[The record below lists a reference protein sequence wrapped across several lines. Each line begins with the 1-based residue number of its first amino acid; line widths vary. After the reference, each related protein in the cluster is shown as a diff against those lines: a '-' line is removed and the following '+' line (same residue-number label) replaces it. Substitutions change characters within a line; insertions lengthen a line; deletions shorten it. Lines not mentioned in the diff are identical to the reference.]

1 MTTQPTPPPQEPTIL
16 PVPPPPQDEAP
27 LSPKWEWPT
36 KIIIGLILLGI
47 LVFLIARFH
56 NYLNLMITAFV
67 VSILLQPLAKLLE
80 RLLRIKWRL
89 AVLIVYLLV
98 FGLVIFLIARGGVF
112 ILEQAR
118 SLVDSLQ
125 TSLLPI
131 IEQLSQKPVNIG
143 SFTFTLPKLDTNFL
157 VTMVQE
163 RLVPLAGQA
172 PGAVGKTVSV
182 VGGFLFN
189 FFLTFMVS
197 LFITSESEATNGH
210 IFQISIPGYE
220 YDLRRMGREL
230 SNTWNAFIR
239 GEFIVIGTAILIFST
254 MLGILGLPNFL
265 ILGII
270 AGLGRLVPYV
280 GAWVGW
286 LAFGLTAFF
295 MKTNVFGVQPIV
307 FALIVIGISLFVD
320 SLLDNVLTPKV
331 MGNALEVHPA
341 AILISAL
348 VMAQL
353 FGLLGIVLAAP
364 VLASLKLFLRYITR
378 KLMDQDPWEGISYYH
393 KPKRPAITKLIKR
406 NSPLGRWLESI
417 WEKTLAFV
425 DRAVESVKRF
435 FRTDSKSPAAQQ
447 LSGRAADSESST
459 GKSAKAKPKSD
470 KISNAG
476 TKKPDKKK

>member
-1 MTTQPTPPPQEPTIL
+1 MHDHPANSPSQEPTIL
-16 PVPPPPQDEAP
+16 PVPPHPRTK
-27 LSPKWEWPT
+27 LRSPKWEADQ
-36 KIIIGLILLGI
+36 IIIGLILLGI

-239 GEFIVIGTAILIFST
+239 GEFIVIGTAILISPPCSASWACPT
-254 MLGILGLPNFL
+254 SSSWASSP
-265 ILGII
+265 
-270 AGLGRLVPYV
+270 AGAAGSICGCLGRLAGFRPHRLLHEDQCFR
-280 GAWVGW
+280 GPAHC
-286 LAFGLTAFF
+286 LCADCHRDFPL
-295 MKTNVFGVQPIV
+295 
-307 FALIVIGISLFVD
+307 VD
-320 SLLDNVLTPKV
+320 SLLDVLRPK
-331 MGNALEVHPA
+331 
-341 AILISAL
+341 
-348 VMAQL
+348 
-353 FGLLGIVLAAP
+353 
-364 VLASLKLFLRYITR
+364 
-378 KLMDQDPWEGISYYH
+378 
-393 KPKRPAITKLIKR
+393 
-406 NSPLGRWLESI
+406 
-417 WEKTLAFV
+417 
-425 DRAVESVKRF
+425 
-435 FRTDSKSPAAQQ
+435 
-447 LSGRAADSESST
+447 
-459 GKSAKAKPKSD
+459 
-470 KISNAG
+470 
-476 TKKPDKKK
+476 